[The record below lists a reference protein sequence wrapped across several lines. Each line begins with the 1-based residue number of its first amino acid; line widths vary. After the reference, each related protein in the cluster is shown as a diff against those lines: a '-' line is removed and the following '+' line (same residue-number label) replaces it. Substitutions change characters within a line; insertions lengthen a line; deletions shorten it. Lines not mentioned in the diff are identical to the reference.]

1 MARITIGRNMKMP
14 LLTLVAI
21 GLASHSLAAEPAK
34 RPNLIVILA
43 DDLGAK
49 ELGCYGNTVHR
60 TPQLDRLAATGVK
73 FETCFTSPV
82 CHPTRFTIMTGQYG
96 CHHGIYNFS
105 GKRGG
110 PEKGDP
116 RENIASHVTFGTLLK
131 QAGYATAIAGKWQLS
146 GSQPT
151 LIRECGFDEYCM
163 WGFGG
168 YFTREDRQKAEAAGI
183 DFRSRYWHPSI
194 VRNGQW
200 VPTTENDYG
209 PDIHQSFVFDFIR
222 RHQDGPFFVYYPMC
236 LTHAPWEPTPDTKAT
251 AIAGKKRPENF
262 TANVE
267 YLDKLVGNLMT
278 ELQRLGLRDNTIVF
292 FTGDNGTGGDGKSQA
307 TERGARVPMIVSGG
321 SLVKQRGATP
331 ELTDTSDILPTLV
344 ELAGAKLPTDRP
356 IDGRSY
362 AAFLRGTT
370 DATRDW
376 IFAFQA
382 DRRILRT
389 QRWLLEDNSPLHAGQ
404 LFDCGDRRDGTGYKD
419 VTGSTDPQVVAAQAK
434 FNALLKDLPAPVLPA
449 EGAPNERKAGKRAK
463 SKAAKTAVE

>member
-1 MARITIGRNMKMP
+1 M
-14 LLTLVAI
+14 
-21 GLASHSLAAEPAK
+21 LAAEAK
-34 RPNLIVILA
+34 RPNLILILA

-49 ELGCYGNTVHR
+49 ELGCYGNKEHR
-60 TPQLDRLAATGVK
+60 TPNLDRLAANGVK

-116 RENIASHVTFGTLLK
+116 RENIANHVTFGTLLK
-131 QAGYATAIAGKWQLS
+131 AAGYATAIAGKWQLS

-168 YFTREDRQKAEAAGI
+168 YYTREDKRRVEEARI
-183 DFRSRYWHPSI
+183 DFRSRYWHPSV

-200 VPTTENDYG
+200 VPTTADDYG
-209 PDIHQSFVFDFIR
+209 PDIHQAFVLDFIR
-222 RHQDGPFFVYYPMC
+222 RHKDGPFFVYYPMC
-236 LTHAPWEPTPDTKAT
+236 LTHSPWEPSPDTKAT
-251 AIAGKKRPENF
+251 ATPGKKRPDNF

-267 YLDKLVGNLMT
+267 YMDKLVGNLVA
-278 ELQRLGLRDNTIVF
+278 ELERLGLGENTILL

-307 TERGARVPMIVSGG
+307 TERGARVPMIASGG
-321 SLVKQRGATP
+321 GVKRRGNTQ

-344 ELAGAKLPTDRP
+344 ELAGATLPTDRP
-356 IDGRSY
+356 IDGHSY
-362 AAFLRGTT
+362 AAFLRGQT

-389 QRWLLEDNSPLHAGQ
+389 KRWLLEDNSPLHWGQ
-404 LFDCGDRRDGTGYKD
+404 LFDCGDGRDGLGYKN
-419 VTGSTDPQVVAAQAK
+419 VTESADPAAVAAKAK
-434 FNALLKDLPAPVLPA
+434 FNSLLETLPAPVLTE
-449 EGAPNERKAGKRAK
+449 EGAPNERKNTKAK
-463 SKAAKTAVE
+463 AKAKAAKAAQG

>member
-1 MARITIGRNMKMP
+1 MKTVLLILVLFIT
-14 LLTLVAI
+14 
-21 GLASHSLAAEPAK
+21 ASQSLAAETGEP
-34 RPNLIVILA
+34 PNLILILS

-49 ELGCYGNTVHR
+49 ELGCYGNTEHK
-60 TPQLDRLAATGVK
+60 TPNLDQLAASGVK

-96 CHHGIYNFS
+96 CHHGVYNFS

-116 RENIASHVTFGTLLK
+116 RENISHHITFGTLLK
-131 QAGYATAIAGKWQLS
+131 QAGYATAVAGKWQLS
-146 GSQPT
+146 GSQPN

-168 YFTREDRQKAEAAGI
+168 YYTKDDRRRAEEAGI
-183 DFRSRYWHPSI
+183 DFRSRYWHPSVI
-194 VRNGQW
+194 QSGSW

-209 PDIHQSFVFDFIR
+209 PDIHQAFVLDFIR
-222 RHQDGPFFVYYPMC
+222 RHKDGPFFVYYPMC
-236 LTHAPWEPTPDTKAT
+236 LTHSPWEPTPDTKAT
-251 AIAGKKRPENF
+251 AAKGKKLASNF
-262 TANVE
+262 KSNVE
-267 YLDKLVGNLMT
+267 YMDKLVGNLVK
-278 ELQRLGLRDNTIVF
+278 ELDQLGLRDNTVVM

-307 TERGARVPMIVSGG
+307 TERGARVPMIVNGPG
-321 SLVKQRGATP
+321 LVKTRGATM

-362 AAFLRGTT
+362 APFLRGQT

-389 QRWLLEDNSPLHAGQ
+389 KRWLLEDNSPLHWGH
-404 LFDCGDRRDGTGYKD
+404 LFDCGNGRDGVGYKD
-419 VTGSTDPQVVAAQAK
+419 MTESTNADALAIKSK
-434 FNALLKDLPAPVLPA
+434 FNKLLESLPAPTLSE
-449 EGAPNERKAGKRAK
+449 EGAPNERKIGKRAK
-463 SKAAKTAVE
+463 NKAQASP

>member
-1 MARITIGRNMKMP
+1 MKTVP
-14 LLTLVAI
+14 FILFLLATAVQA
-21 GLASHSLAAEPAK
+21 LAAETAK
-34 RPNLIVILA
+34 PPNLILILA

-49 ELGCYGNTVHR
+49 ELGCYGSTEHK
-60 TPQLDRLAATGVK
+60 TPNLDQLTASGVK

-96 CHHGIYNFS
+96 CHHGVYNFG

-116 RENIASHVTFGTLLK
+116 RENISHHITFGTLLK
-131 QAGYATAIAGKWQLS
+131 QGGYATAVAGKWQLS
-146 GSQPT
+146 GSQPN

-168 YFTREDRQKAEAAGI
+168 YYTKEDRLRAEAAGI
-183 DFRSRYWHPSI
+183 DFRSRYWHPSVI
-194 VRNGQW
+194 RNGSW

-209 PDIHQSFVFDFIR
+209 PDIHQAFVLDFIR
-222 RHQDGPFFVYYPMC
+222 RHKDGPFFVYYPMC
-236 LTHAPWEPTPDTKAT
+236 LTHSPWEPTPDTKAT
-251 AIAGKKRPENF
+251 AAKGKKLASNF
-262 TANVE
+262 KGDVE
-267 YLDKLVGNLMT
+267 YMDKLVGNLVK
-278 ELQRLGLRDNTIVF
+278 ELDQLGLRDNTVVM

-307 TERGARVPMIVSGG
+307 TERGARVPMIVNGPG
-321 SLVKQRGATP
+321 IVKKRGATM

-362 AAFLRGTT
+362 AAFLSGQT

-389 QRWLLEDNSPLHAGQ
+389 KRWLLEDNSPLHWGH
-404 LFDCGDRRDGTGYKD
+404 LFDCGNGRDGVG
-419 VTGSTDPQVVAAQAK
+419 
-434 FNALLKDLPAPVLPA
+434 
-449 EGAPNERKAGKRAK
+449 
-463 SKAAKTAVE
+463 